1 MERETYMFA
10 GMGIHLILILI
21 LPGENRLNQLG
32 QLENEERWRKSL
44 FTAQAQEAGIRFLL
58 NPDDLKAK
66 KPHIKLNLFKADFR
80 LLAQVVNQIFYELLT
95 LQVFLSR
102 KSPK

>member
-32 QLENEERWRKSL
+32 QLENEARWRKSL

-58 NPDDLKAK
+58 NPDNLKAK
-66 KPHIKLNLFKADFR
+66 KNHIKLNLFKADFR